1 MKTCFQQMR
10 FAPAFVKYALCTLG
24 LALLGYTLVRVQP
37 VQSLILVQ
45 HPTSTRSGQ
54 LNEPLILNAP
64 PSPPDNGRPGKTLGG
79 GTWVFNAPPPPPDIG
94 KPRTTDD
101 GGARGCKS
109 EAQENQ
115 SAPSEKKPLT
125 ALIPE
130 TGWGLT
136 TAEQPTLWFYVP
148 DSCSLSGE
156 FVLKDEAD
164 RTVYET
170 PFTLTGTPGV
180 ISLTLSS
187 KAARLETGKRYHWYF
202 NIYSQPGQFPLF
214 VEGWIQRVELN
225 PAVKTQLEKATPQ
238 ERVALYAD
246 NGIWH
251 DALTASAELRR
262 TDPKNAE
269 WAALLQAIGRD
280 NVASEPIAE
289 CCQSGN

>member
-1 MKTCFQQMR
+1 MKIYFQQMR
-10 FAPAFVKYALCTLG
+10 LAPAFVKYALCVLG

-45 HPTSTRSGQ
+45 RPTSTGSGQ
-54 LNEPLILNAP
+54 LNEPLISNVP
-64 PSPPDNGRPGKTLGG
+64 TPPPDYGRPTATIGG
-79 GTWVFNAPPPPPDIG
+79 GTFNAPPPPDIG
-94 KPRTTDD
+94 KPKTTT
-101 GGARGCKS
+101 GGGQRGCES

-115 SAPSEKKPLT
+115 STPSGEKPLT

-148 DSCSLSGE
+148 YSSSLSGE
-156 FVLKDEAD
+156 FVLMDEANQ
-164 RTVYET
+164 TVYQT
-170 PFTLTGTPGV
+170 PLTLTGTPGI
-180 ISLTLSS
+180 ISLSLPST
-187 KAARLETGKRYHWYF
+187 AAKLEIGKRYHWYL
-202 NIYSQPGQFPLF
+202 NIYCQPEQPPLF
-214 VEGWIQRVELN
+214 VEGWIKRVELSSDIK
-225 PAVKTQLEKATPQ
+225 VQLEQATPQ
-238 ERVALYAD
+238 QRVALYAD

-280 NVASEPIAE
+280 NVASEPIVE
-289 CCQSGN
+289 CCQPGN

>member
-24 LALLGYTLVRVQP
+24 LALLGCTLTQAQP

-54 LNEPLILNAP
+54 LNEPLIINAP

-94 KPRTTDD
+94 KPKTT
-101 GGARGCKS
+101 GGGSRGCES

-115 SAPSEKKPLT
+115 SAPSGEKPLT

-148 DSCSLSGE
+148 YSSSLSGE
-156 FVLKDEAD
+156 FVLMDEANQ
-164 RTVYET
+164 TVYQT
-170 PFTLTGTPGV
+170 PLTLTGAPGV
-180 ISLTLSS
+180 VSLPLSS
-187 KAARLETGKRYHWYF
+187 KAARFETGKRYHWYF
-202 NIYSQPGQFPLF
+202 NIYCKPEQPPLF

-225 PAVKTQLEKATPQ
+225 PNLKTQLEKATLQ

-262 TDPKNAE
+262 TDPKNND
-269 WAALLQAIGRD
+269 WAALLQAIGRND
-280 NVASEPIAE
+280 VVSEPIVE
-289 CCQSGN
+289 CCQPGN

>member
-1 MKTCFQQMR
+1 MKTSFQQMR
-10 FAPAFVKYALCTLG
+10 LAPAFVKYALCTLG
-24 LALLGYTLVRVQP
+24 LALLGCTPVQAQP

-45 HPTSTRSGQ
+45 RSTSPPSGQ
-54 LNEPLILNAP
+54 LNEPLI
-64 PSPPDNGRPGKTLGG
+64 
-79 GTWVFNAPPPPPDIG
+79 FNAPPPPPDIG
-94 KPRTTDD
+94 KPQTTT
-101 GGARGCKS
+101 GGGSRSCGS

-115 SAPSEKKPLT
+115 CVPSEEKPLI

-136 TAEQPTLWFYVP
+136 TAELPTLWFYVP
-148 DSCSLSGE
+148 YSSSLSGE
-156 FVLKDEAD
+156 FVLMDEAD
-164 RTVYET
+164 QTVYQT

-187 KAARLETGKRYHWYF
+187 KAAWLETGKRYHWYF
-202 NIYSQPGQFPLF
+202 YIYSQPEQPPLF

-262 TDPKNAE
+262 TDPENND

-280 NVASEPIAE
+280 DVASEPIVE
-289 CCQSGN
+289 CCQPGN